1 MGTKD
6 YKYGIFIQNELMREL
21 KQGQNQRTA
30 LLGQIVKVEAILGSG
45 NVAVRFLKDAETWE
59 STTFCCRQQVIVDV
73 DEKLWPYL
81 QAVTSP
87 QERVKL
93 ARNKEECHKLSNIT
107 KDITVGFKDT
117 GGIHLGQIMFLGLV
131 RGVGYC
137 VGIKLHEK
145 KKDNKCDGSCAGIQ
159 YFSCLPGY
167 GVFTTIDRI
176 FIPNSPLITNKD
188 SSRNSDLDRFLEKNV
203 SGLSMNDSKPKYEE
217 IVTKFGE
224 YSQKAGLPPKNSTYL
239 RNSLSLQN
247 ILDTECLTA
256 NSNNDF
262 DQNSII
268 QPDRSQLINEKKA
281 KMKSEM
287 DLSDIIGAS
296 WHGATDAKELEKFS
310 NLNRTL
316 GKNEN
321 HERNG
326 HRETSRANRN
336 KSANILSHF
345 YDSTLPKRNKVATAK
360 FYDNTLPR
368 KVNGVKNGS
377 SSNQEEESKS
387 KRIISFSLM
396 AFVLTRRSK
405 IRALLNPMRTFFRCL
420 FIHVIVRGLIKVSKT
435 MCCTIKLLK
444 SWYNL
449 FNYVAWQC

>member
-1 MGTKD
+1 VAVLASGNFAPGTRQT
-6 YKYGIFIQNELMREL
+6 GQ
-21 KQGQNQRTA
+21 KQGRMPQTEQHHQRYNSGFQRHGRYPPGSDHVLGVSA
-30 LLGQIVKVEAILGSG
+30 RGGLL
-45 NVAVRFLKDAETWE
+45 RRD
-59 STTFCCRQQVIVDV
+59 
-73 DEKLWPYL
+73 
-81 QAVTSP
+81 QAARKYSTSP
-87 QERVKL
+87 PRDNNNVTKL
-93 ARNKEECHKLSNIT
+93 
-107 KDITVGFKDT
+107 
-117 GGIHLGQIMFLGLV
+117 Q
-131 RGVGYC
+131 
-137 VGIKLHEK
+137 EK

-188 SSRNSDLDRFLEKNV
+188 SPRNSNLDRFLEKNV
-203 SGLSMNDSKPKYEE
+203 SSLSMNDSKPKYEE